1 MTVTE
6 NENEI
11 ILLKQRLDDVEIILQ
26 ALTQNDPIDTSRW
39 FDA

>member
-26 ALTQNDPIDTSRW
+26 ALTQNDPIDTSR
-39 FDA
+39 

>member
-26 ALTQNDPIDTSRW
+26 ALTQNDPINTSR
-39 FDA
+39 

>member
-11 ILLKQRLDDVEIILQ
+11 IVLKQRLDDVEIILQ
-26 ALTQNDPIDTSRW
+26 ALTQNDPIDTSR
-39 FDA
+39 